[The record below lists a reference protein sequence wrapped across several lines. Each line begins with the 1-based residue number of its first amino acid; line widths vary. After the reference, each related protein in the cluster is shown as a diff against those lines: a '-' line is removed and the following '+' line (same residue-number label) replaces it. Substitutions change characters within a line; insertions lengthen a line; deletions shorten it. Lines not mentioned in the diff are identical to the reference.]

1 MKLGIEGKP
10 PGFITPYFSIKC
22 RYSLILRVFSHNQP
36 NYKST
41 YLYANPCENG
51 VKMA

>member
-10 PGFITPYFSIKC
+10 RSFISLYFPHKC
-22 RYSLILRVFSHNQP
+22 RYCLILRVFSHNQP

-41 YLYANPCENG
+41 YLYANLCENG